1 MRKLY
6 PLIGLFFY
14 TLSVL
19 VSCSDFSQTYSSSA
33 LSITLPSNQ
42 SRAAVIPEWAAEI
55 QTYTVEVSLLDS
67 NLNQDKSYT
76 AARSG
81 NPGETVEFSEI
92 PAGQYSVTVTGTK
105 ASGETV
111 GKGSANAT
119 VKAGEF
125 TNVSITVKKYSAG
138 DEGQGSDQSGT
149 GGLGVDVDVDKGD
162 GTGDDTGSEGQQES
176 GTEITYDGK
185 VSFNNTEYATLA
197 EALNVAAQ
205 TQLSSVAH
213 TITLTGNIKANL
225 LTSAETDEAT
235 GEVTGL
241 YPWKI
246 GENLIIDL
254 NGNTLYWAE
263 FTADDYNT
271 AENPL
276 FQIGS
281 GHTLLIKNGTITSE
295 SGMEHKNILLRTMG
309 GTIVLQDVEIK
320 DVVAPYILS
329 IMANSNS
336 SARGALY
343 TENVTIEDCR
353 SNNTTGSGI
362 PISVSTSDF
371 YALNTSILNVL
382 GTSVSVAVTNGTEGS
397 FVGGTIALTSEN
409 TLSQADAVGGR
420 DSVLLVA
427 NSNTSFTLASST
439 VYSNTAV
446 HGIPIKLTDSASLN
460 LAKGFKFKKFNTG
473 RFAASFVDDEAYI
486 SADNAALGLKIE
498 ENAIA
503 AAQSSEITKSTDS
516 TETVFYV
523 GTSPSTPGFLYIS
536 GNSSIYGVVQLYLYS
551 AIAQTGKLET
561 ENTIKV
567 DFGATMTT
575 YQNLTDGN
583 YPLYWAGGQETD
595 DSKFELDKFEI
606 YISNDYAVETE
617 YVIGDSGRKTNEYAG
632 DNAGNTIYAPI
643 IKE

>member
-1 MRKLY
+1 MRKFLF
-6 PLIGLFFY
+6 LSGLLAFVAPFI
-14 TLSVL
+14 
-19 VSCSDFSQTYSSSA
+19 SCSGLSEAESTASLVINLPSSAREAWYDDISAYSVSVSSS
-33 LSITLPSNQ
+33 SNPVNGSESLPYSNTKE
-42 SRAAVIPEWAAEI
+42 AF
-55 QTYTVEVSLLDS
+55 
-67 NLNQDKSYT
+67 
-76 AARSG
+76 
-81 NPGETVEFSEI
+81 PGESIEFEEV
-92 PAGQYSVTVTGTK
+92 PAGVYDIEVLAK
-105 ASGETV
+105 NANLALI

-125 TNVSITVKKYSAG
+125 TKVSITVKKYSAG

-162 GTGDDTGSEGQQES
+162 EGQQES

-197 EALNVAAQ
+197 EALNAAAQ
-205 TQLSSVAH
+205 TELSSVAH

-235 GEVTGL
+235 GEATGL

-254 NGNTLYWAE
+254 NGNTLYWSE

-276 FQIGS
+276 FQVGS

-295 SGMEHKNILLRTMG
+295 SGMEHKNILLGTMG

-343 TENVTIEDCR
+343 TENVTIEDCQ

-409 TLSQADAVGGR
+409 TLSQADAAGDR

-427 NSNTSFTLASST
+427 NSTTSFTLASST

-551 AIAQTGKLET
+551 AIAQTGKFET
-561 ENTIKV
+561 ENVIKV
-567 DFGATMTT
+567 DFGATMTQ

-595 DSKFELDKFEI
+595 DSKFELDKFEL